1 MRNISSEDMGA
12 IMDFLYLGEANLR
25 EESLESFL
33 KIATDLQIKGLTI
46 ETQRFSSKPQ
56 PTEDQKK
63 INIEV
68 SPTEPKI
75 KFDHIKEEPDIKYD
89 EGDKKDF
96 TFEAIDP
103 IPNDNDALAA
113 DIEEQIENMMER
125 SANKI
130 QNGKEKQIHCSI
142 CKICGKEARRSVI
155 RRHIRTEHFLFSEI
169 CNLCG
174 MKFRSEAGRQK
185 HKTNNP
191 YCKKQ
196 EEHEKSMYS
205 LVGKS
210 ENLIRNEKHRVGREK
225 MIFQSMCKLCGKEGR
240 LSNIRD
246 HIEVKHLGALSIP
259 CNTCGKTFQWRSA
272 PRMHCRDSVAWSSCF
287 ECHK

>member
-1 MRNISSEDMGA
+1 MQ
-12 IMDFLYLGEANLR
+12 
-25 EESLESFL
+25 
-33 KIATDLQIKGLTI
+33 DLWKG
-46 ETQRFSSKPQ
+46 
-56 PTEDQKK
+56 
-63 INIEV
+63 
-68 SPTEPKI
+68 
-75 KFDHIKEEPDIKYD
+75 
-89 EGDKKDF
+89 
-96 TFEAIDP
+96 
-103 IPNDNDALAA
+103 
-113 DIEEQIENMMER
+113 
-125 SANKI
+125 
-130 QNGKEKQIHCSI
+130 
-142 CKICGKEARRSVI
+142 ARRSVI

-240 LSNIRD
+240 LSNIGD
-246 HIEVKHLGALSIP
+246 HIEVEHLGALSIP
-259 CNTCGKTFQWRSA
+259 CNTCGKNFQWRSA

-287 ECHK
+287 ERH